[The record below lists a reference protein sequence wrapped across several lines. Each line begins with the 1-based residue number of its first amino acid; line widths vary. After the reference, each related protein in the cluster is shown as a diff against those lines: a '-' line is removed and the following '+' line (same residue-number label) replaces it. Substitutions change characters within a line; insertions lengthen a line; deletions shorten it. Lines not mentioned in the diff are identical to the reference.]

1 MNVKELLKL
10 GEPIFSKI
18 DKLVKAE
25 KYEEAYE
32 LIDSSEPPKEWILE
46 LPSKSSPGDT
56 YKALPID
63 LMEAAMRRIF
73 GSAGIETINQ
83 PTIVSDKG
91 KFAVTVVVSYYYNA
105 FEFKSFSKTI
115 DGIATVSCNDIS
127 LLELASPKASTMAVK
142 NAIKQLGGLFG
153 KYLNRPVEDVEFPGE
168 EQEIKLTPEEMAVE
182 IAQKLMSSRSY
193 EDLKTYRLLVYD
205 KKMPL
210 ELQNIYE
217 KKLRELAKTAKSIG

>member
-46 LPSKSSPGDT
+46 LPSKSSPGET

-91 KFAVTVVVSYYYNA
+91 RFAVTLVVSYYYNA
-105 FEFKSFSKTI
+105 FELKSFSKTV

-153 KYLNRPVEDVEFPGE
+153 KYLNRPVEDVEFPDE
-168 EQEIKLTPEEMAVE
+168 IQEKKLSPEELSKD
-182 IAQKLMSSRSY
+182 ISQRLLSCNSY
-193 EDLKTYRLLVYD
+193 DELKSYRLVVFD

-217 KKLRELAKTAKSIG
+217 TRLRELAKTAKMIG

>member
-46 LPSKSSPGDT
+46 LPSKSSPGET

-91 KFAVTVVVSYYYNA
+91 RFAVTVVVSYYYNA
-105 FEFKSFSKTI
+105 FELKSFPKTV

-168 EQEIKLTPEEMAVE
+168 EQEIKLTPEELAKN
-182 IAQKLMSSRSY
+182 IAQKLLSC
-193 EDLKTYRLLVYD
+193 KTYDELKSYRLVVFD

-210 ELQNIYE
+210 ELQSLYE
-217 KKLRELAKTAKSIG
+217 NRLRELAKTAKSIG